1 MAAADGDTD
10 DRVAIETLCDGGL
23 RIDDR
28 IDRRN
33 YTVRTGGD
41 VDPSPADDDRF
52 RYPIDV
58 AVAFSTD
65 RLEFSP
71 TGAAFVHE
79 ADSSMSVDLFDRETF
94 PAGTYTVEMSGPLK
108 LYVEVSGPCTV
119 ENKLNVLTV
128 EMESAD
134 VVVLGARSQHERPA
148 TTVATTRD
156 PVDVMRAVS
165 TFGTELKTLGSK
177 RSYPTLRGHPPAVAV
192 GDEFSVPAGLE
203 APTGPV
209 HVEVPAD
216 LEYVLPVASLA
227 YYLGAR
233 VRPGEP
239 AAVVVDGRRYPLD
252 DGGGFERGVERTLK
266 RTFFLDCLVR
276 TVDKRETPLSERE
289 TLEDGLEVDLEA
301 LYGRPAAERFER
313 YMEVPH
319 GKVEGEFPNWGL
331 TAHVQSSEPGIEAL
345 PFLANDLAVVRVYD
359 DLPAGSNDEQE
370 ALEDAGSGGRVDA
383 GDVVRP
389 PEADSIDQAWV
400 GPGVPVGASKTIP
413 EAYWNWQERE
423 PADDDAV
430 EVAVVCNDEGMLE
443 EGDTA
448 SEAYGSNLNLPF
460 EVTLHDDLD
469 VESLRLVLESDL
481 DYVHYVGHV
490 NDDGFEC
497 ADGTLDAETLDT
509 VGVDIA
515 FLNACRSYDQ
525 GYRLTERGAVGAV
538 VTFDDVYEEGA
549 LRIGKTMAR
558 LLNRGFPLRRAL
570 SIARDRSIVGSQYLV
585 LGDGNA
591 DIAQARG
598 LIPWVTEVDS
608 VGPDEYRL
616 RITTHPARSAGMG
629 SAFWPAIGEDSVFL
643 APKTLPPVEVS
654 TDRLREYLDSGSFP
668 VVVDG
673 RFGWSRDLLSEL

>member
-128 EMESAD
+128 EMD
-134 VVVLGARSQHERPA
+134 
-148 TTVATTRD
+148 
-156 PVDVMRAVS
+156 
-165 TFGTELKTLGSK
+165 
-177 RSYPTLRGHPPAVAV
+177 PTLRGHPPAVAV

-233 VRPGEP
+233 VEPGEP

-370 ALEDAGSGGRVDA
+370 ALEDA